1 MGENQY
7 WKDTPIDV
15 DNKQSLFMQLK
26 SGVYMCDL
34 LDTMDENSGILL
46 KAVNRGQTNTYQERE
61 NLNMGISSAKSLGIK
76 MIGIDW
82 NNFNKLDTPHL
93 TLGFV
98 W

>member
-1 MGENQY
+1 MNENEY
-7 WKDTPIDV
+7 WKDTPIDAA
-15 DNKQSLFMQLK
+15 NKQSLFLQFK

-34 LDTMDENSGILL
+34 LNTMDDNSGILL

-61 NLNMGISSAKSLGIK
+61 NLNMGISSAKTLGIK

-82 NNFNKLDTPHL
+82 NNFNKLDAPHL
-93 TLGFV
+93 VLGFV